1 MAIDLTLAIAQEAI
15 VRIQVFALEMGII
28 IDRIMVTDLMWAI
41 VLETVARIP
50 VSVLVDLIV
59 QTMDCVQEVIQPRVR
74 Q

>member
-15 VRIQVFALEMGII
+15 VRIQVLALEMGII

-59 QTMDCVQEVIQPRVR
+59 QTID
-74 Q
+74 

>member
-1 MAIDLTLAIAQEAI
+1 
-15 VRIQVFALEMGII
+15 
-28 IDRIMVTDLMWAI
+28 MVTDLMWAI